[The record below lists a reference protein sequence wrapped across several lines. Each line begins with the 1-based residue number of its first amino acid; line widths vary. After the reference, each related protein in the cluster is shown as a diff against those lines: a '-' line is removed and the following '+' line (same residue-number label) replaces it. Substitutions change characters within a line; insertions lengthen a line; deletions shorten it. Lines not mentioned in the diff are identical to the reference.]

1 VCVIVFFLWVC
12 FMCVPMGVPVYVC
25 MRERVHACVFQICTV
40 PTRTITAGILN
51 FNHVRIMVQIE
62 FDVS

>member
-1 VCVIVFFLWVC
+1 
-12 FMCVPMGVPVYVC
+12 MGVPVYVC